1 MFVSMMIGVVCGLIP
16 LAVGLSRDRMIMGLA
31 GFVLCILAGFFLSA
45 LGALPMASLASLAI
59 AIAGRPAKK
68 AQSPAV
74 APPPEIQ
81 APEQKEV

>member
-1 MFVSMMIGVVCGLIP
+1 MMIGVVCGLIP
-16 LAVGLSRDRMIMGLA
+16 LAVGLSRDRMVMGLA
-31 GFVLCILAGFFLSA
+31 GFVLCILAGFALSA

-68 AQSPAV
+68 AQSPEV
-74 APPPEIQ
+74 TSPPEMQ